1 MSEAICG
8 TAKGE
13 VFPRISLRSSGLRLL
28 LINAAYNLSHET
40 NPAEKRGGIRATRG
54 EWPG

>member
-13 VFPRISLRSSGLRLL
+13 VCPRISLRSSGLRLL